1 LIFINYRLAKKIIT
15 GYTGREYIVLSDFMT
30 LQQKNIPLSEKGQ
43 DLAEYAVFLGLI
55 ALVVL
60 ASVTVIG
67 NGIANVFNAIAAAIQ
82 GGIF

>member
-1 LIFINYRLAKKIIT
+1 MLTN
-15 GYTGREYIVLSDFMT
+15 FMT
-30 LQQKNIPLSEKGQ
+30 LLQKNIPLSEKGQ

-67 NGIANVFNAIAAAIQ
+67 NGIANVFNAIAVAIL

>member
-1 LIFINYRLAKKIIT
+1 MLTN
-15 GYTGREYIVLSDFMT
+15 FMT
-30 LQQKNIPLSEKGQ
+30 LLQKNIPLSEKGQ

-67 NGIANVFNAIAAAIQ
+67 NGIANVFNVIAAAIL

>member
-1 LIFINYRLAKKIIT
+1 MLTKFK
-15 GYTGREYIVLSDFMT
+15 T
-30 LQQKNIPLSEKGQ
+30 LLHKNIPLSEKGQ

-67 NGIANVFNAIAAAIQ
+67 NGIANVFNAIAVAIL

>member
-1 LIFINYRLAKKIIT
+1 
-15 GYTGREYIVLSDFMT
+15 MT

-67 NGIANVFNAIAAAIQ
+67 NGIANVFNVIAAAIL